1 MDMQHE
7 HVARTRR
14 MDTQHENVARTC
26 SVDMDILS
34 VVGIAIVLYV
44 EMLKH
49 FKKIKVKG
57 AIFCILVDILSQF
70 LKNCTIFAVNKK
82 VTK

>member
-1 MDMQHE
+1 
-7 HVARTRR
+7 
-14 MDTQHENVARTC
+14 
-26 SVDMDILS
+26 MDILS

-57 AIFCILVDILSQF
+57 ATFCILVVILSQF

>member
-1 MDMQHE
+1 MAVQYGQAIWTFSMDMQHE

-49 FKKIKVKG
+49 LKKNQG
-57 AIFCILVDILSQF
+57 
-70 LKNCTIFAVNKK
+70 
-82 VTK
+82 